1 VKLVKRMS
9 VKTKNVKERKNDVD
23 FVKLSS
29 FFGKIERYF
38 YTKHVNAVR
47 KKQGR

>member
-1 VKLVKRMS
+1 MMWTLL
-9 VKTKNVKERKNDVD
+9 
-23 FVKLSS
+23 KLSS